1 MATATQAT
9 LADFLP
15 TVPRT
20 PPAAVRR
27 RNTTTAKAAQSAP
40 GVTATVTRR
49 QRTRV
54 SSPPTAPASSAPP
67 EESKRQKFL
76 RLGGGRMVNVLRSI
90 RLLGNLA
97 NRGIYDWTEQDVATM
112 RQAIDA
118 QLDASFGKFERGQ
131 VVRLENEFRFVD

>member
-1 MATATQAT
+1 MAVATQAK

-15 TVPRT
+15 AVPRT
-20 PPAAVRR
+20 PQAPMRP
-27 RNTTTAKAAQSAP
+27 RNTAKAPQTTP
-40 GVTATVTRR
+40 TVTATVTRR
-49 QRTRV
+49 RGTRV
-54 SSPPTAPASSAPP
+54 SSPPTAPASPAPP

-76 RLGGGRMVNVLRSI
+76 RIGGGRMVNTLRSI
-90 RLLGNLA
+90 RLIGNLA